1 MANIPV
7 TVTIHTDKPLS
18 SRDLGKLT
26 SAAGNLAKNNNVDP
40 AVMNVSHDST
50 GLTITY
56 TFNLR

>member
-18 SRDLGKLT
+18 SRDLGKLI
-26 SAAGNLAKNNNVDP
+26 SAAGNLATTNTTP
-40 AVMNVSHDST
+40 ANMKISHDST

-56 TFNLR
+56 TINLR